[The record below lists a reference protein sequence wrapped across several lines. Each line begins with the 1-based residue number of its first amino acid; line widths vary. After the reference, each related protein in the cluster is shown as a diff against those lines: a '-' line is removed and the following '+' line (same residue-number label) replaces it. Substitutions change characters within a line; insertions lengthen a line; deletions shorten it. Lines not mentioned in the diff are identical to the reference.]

1 MPNKRINADG
11 ENAGGADAAIPVAR
25 WLCETLSRS
34 LRFLNNAADEEYP
47 LFALRFAP
55 HNQRIEQMPFGHSSS
70 SALSVNETN
79 QHVQNIK
86 EVREC

>member
-1 MPNKRINADG
+1 
-11 ENAGGADAAIPVAR
+11 VS
-25 WLCETLSRS
+25 LSRS

-70 SALSVNETN
+70 AALGDKHT
-79 QHVQNIK
+79 K
-86 EVREC
+86 DT

>member
-1 MPNKRINADG
+1 
-11 ENAGGADAAIPVAR
+11 
-25 WLCETLSRS
+25 
-34 LRFLNNAADEEYP
+34 
-47 LFALRFAP
+47 
-55 HNQRIEQMPFGHSSS
+55 MPFGHSSS